1 MAINFPNNPSV
12 GDTHSANDITWKW
25 DGSTWKVGISTINAA
40 TIPGIS
46 TTGTSYFYDLEVV
59 QNVSVGS
66 SVTAAVY
73 YGDGSQLSGISG
85 VSGPPGPAGT
95 PGPAGPSGSPGS
107 TGPAGTPGTPGAD
120 GNDGAIGPPGPA
132 GPPGSGGSG
141 GSAGTGSGNWSA
153 SPTVAHRLDTIALTN
168 EIADYTLYFSSGTY
182 GKQSQKVTV
191 VHDGT
196 NTQTQEYAITYTG
209 NDLLV
214 SVGSSIFNGEV
225 TINATP
231 ENAIT
236 GNLEYVFTRIEGV

>member
-1 MAINFPNNPSV
+1 M
-12 GDTHSANDITWKW
+12 
-25 DGSTWKVGISTINAA
+25 
-40 TIPGIS
+40 
-46 TTGTSYFYDLEVV
+46 
-59 QNVSVGS
+59 
-66 SVTAAVY
+66 
-73 YGDGSQLSGISG
+73 
-85 VSGPPGPAGT
+85 
-95 PGPAGPSGSPGS
+95 
-107 TGPAGTPGTPGAD
+107 
-120 GNDGAIGPPGPA
+120 
-132 GPPGSGGSG
+132 
-141 GSAGTGSGNWSA
+141 
-153 SPTVAHRLDTIALTN
+153 
-168 EIADYTLYFSSGTY
+168 YFSSGTY